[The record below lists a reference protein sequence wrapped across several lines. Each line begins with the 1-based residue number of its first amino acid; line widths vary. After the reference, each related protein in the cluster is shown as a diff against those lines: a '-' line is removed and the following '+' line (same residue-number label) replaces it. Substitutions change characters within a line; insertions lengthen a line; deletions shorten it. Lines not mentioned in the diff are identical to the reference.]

1 MRHPRPGRGGQ
12 RRAAGRGCSAPAVV
26 APLAAAHPPSGPND
40 GAPPSAALRPT
51 SAAARRSRQSELS
64 PSASSTR
71 LGRWP
76 DCDAR
81 RRARGSSGSRQAR
94 GGGWVG
100 APRTAAHAALGSLD
114 STERRGGHLGAAR
127 TCIVSGGR
135 REPPCGLRTRRPA
148 ASRASCGQYCALQIT
163 ASL

>member
-1 MRHPRPGRGGQ
+1 MQRVAAAARPRWSRRLPQPTHLAAQTTARRPAQLCAQPVQQHAALASLSCRPVPARPASVGGLTVTPGGEPGAAV
-12 RRAAGRGCSAPAVV
+12 AAGR
-26 APLAAAHPPSGPND
+26 L
-40 GAPPSAALRPT
+40 
-51 SAAARRSRQSELS
+51 
-64 PSASSTR
+64 
-71 LGRWP
+71 
-76 DCDAR
+76 
-81 RRARGSSGSRQAR
+81 